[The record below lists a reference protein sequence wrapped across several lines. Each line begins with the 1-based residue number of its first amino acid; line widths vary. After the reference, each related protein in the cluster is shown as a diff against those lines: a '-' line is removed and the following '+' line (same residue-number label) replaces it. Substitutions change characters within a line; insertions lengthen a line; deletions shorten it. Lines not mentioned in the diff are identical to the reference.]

1 MNWDERENGDHAS
14 NAPEASAALYPDDR
28 GTLPFETRR
37 VLVQLLSGPS
47 IDGRRHSKLWP
58 ILVRDEELLR
68 SRLSDL
74 FLDLI
79 IDYDQQVAF
88 TRQAQANDLEAPVL
102 LRRLPLTFIDSALLL
117 YLRSLLTTADAR
129 GERATVD
136 EEDILEHLLVYEPTA
151 NTDHAGFNK
160 RVQAS
165 IKKMKDNNM
174 LQKLRGS
181 EQRYEVAPTLK
192 LLFSAEEIQALTR
205 QYVAMMAGNAVAAD
219 PEEGEEEDDDS

>member
-1 MNWDERENGDHAS
+1 MNLDEHENSGH
-14 NAPEASAALYPDDR
+14 SADTFETANALYPDDR

-58 ILVRDEELLR
+58 VLVRYEAVLR

-74 FLDLI
+74 FLDLV
-79 IDYDQQVAF
+79 IDYEQQVAF
-88 TRQAQANDLEAPVL
+88 TRQAQVGDLEAPVL
-102 LRRLPLTFIDSALLL
+102 LRRSPLTFIDSVLLL
-117 YLRSLLTTADAR
+117 YLRQLLTTADSR

-136 EEDILEHLLVYEPTA
+136 EEEILEHLLVYEHVA

-165 IKKMKDNNM
+165 IEKMKKNNI
-174 LQKLRGS
+174 LQKLRGN
-181 EQRYEVAPTLK
+181 EQRFEVAPTLK

-205 QYVAMMAGNAVAAD
+205 QYESMLSGIAVAAD
-219 PEEGEEEDDDS
+219 TNGEEEEGDE